1 MARPLDIPRI
11 ALGPPTGPSGTDAL
25 ALKSWRVGQILP
37 ISVVEAPTAGRAVL
51 MMAGQRVEAQ
61 TEIPLTAGQ
70 RLTARVET
78 ADPPQVLR
86 ILASADPDSLGGS
99 EVRSAQPP
107 PPTNRGTPEAV
118 LREALRSV
126 LPSAGS
132 LGGALESVTRLL
144 TEVRAPAN
152 LSPAPAPSPAASLAG
167 ASSPTASPAA
177 APSGTAPALAQTA
190 AAVDTLL
197 ASLPTL
203 TQVSKGPGLRTAVQ
217 DSGTFLEARLAATA
231 PGQPPPTDLKAQLLR
246 LATLLPRAAT
256 QAEPL
261 VLPPHAAMAENTAQP
276 PSKLPDGPPTL
287 PAGVSAGILRTS
299 SEVEAAIARIELNQL
314 RAVPHGEGPHPG
326 WLVEVPVRTTDH
338 LDVLSL
344 YIEPETGSDPG
355 RDPHP
360 WSISLALDLEALG
373 PIQARVVWQA
383 GSVAAT
389 LWAED
394 PGTLDLLR
402 QRSEELTVALRSAG
416 LEPRGVHCLP
426 GPGPGFRTPHLPHTL
441 LDLRA

>member
-11 ALGPPTGPSGTDAL
+11 ALGPPAGPSGTDAP

-37 ISVVEAPTAGRAVL
+37 ISVVEAPAPGRAVL
-51 MMAGQRVEAQ
+51 MMAGQRIEAQ
-61 TEIPLTAGQ
+61 TEVPLTAGQ

-86 ILASADPDSLGGS
+86 ILAPPDPDSPGGTG
-99 EVRSAQPP
+99 VRSAQPLP
-107 PPTNRGTPEAV
+107 PAGHGTPDAV

-152 LSPAPAPSPAASLAG
+152 LSPV
-167 ASSPTASPAA
+167 
-177 APSGTAPALAQTA
+177 
-190 AAVDTLL
+190 VDTLL
-197 ASLPTL
+197 ATLPTVN
-203 TQVSKGPGLRTAVQ
+203 QVSKGPGLRAAVE
-217 DSGTFLEARLAATA
+217 DSGTFLEARLAAMA

-261 VLPPHAAMAENTAQP
+261 AQPPRSGTTENTAP
-276 PSKLPDGPPTL
+276 PPGELPDGPPVL
-287 PAGVSAGILRTS
+287 PAGVSAGTLRTR

-344 YIEPETGSDPG
+344 HIEPETGADPG
-355 RDPHP
+355 GGPRP
-360 WSISLALDLEALG
+360 WSVSLALDLEALG
-373 PIQARVVWQA
+373 PVQARVVWQA
-383 GSVAAT
+383 GSVAT
-389 LWAED
+389 TIWAEE

-402 QRSEELTVALRSAG
+402 QRSEELTAALRGAG

-426 GPGPGFRTPHLPHTL
+426 GPGPGFRAPRLPDTL